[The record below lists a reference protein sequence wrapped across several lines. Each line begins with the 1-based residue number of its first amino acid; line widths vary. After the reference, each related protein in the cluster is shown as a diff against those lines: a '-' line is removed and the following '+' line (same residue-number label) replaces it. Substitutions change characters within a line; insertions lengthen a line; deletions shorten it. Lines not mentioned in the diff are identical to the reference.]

1 MFSHISSSIRAAGCC
16 DERGLIGRPGPPA
29 SWRLHGVALS
39 DPPADGDGRSC
50 SYNSPLTFVRTNSP
64 KWRAWT
70 NATSPPASIA
80 GPAISLAASGCRA
93 RPAGRGAAMT
103 LPAGSKPRGRGST
116 RGPPRSPPSAP
127 ASAPPSAPPSAPSSR
142 QGRGD
147 AGAAVG
153 RGRQAMLTYG
163 FEFLPLWC
171 AEILFARIGRE
182 DVRRP
187 LHWDVDPGLIGGLP
201 AGIAGI
207 AGIPPCGAPHG

>member
-1 MFSHISSSIRAAGCC
+1 MEGM
-16 DERGLIGRPGPPA
+16 DERDQPARFDRRHCDLARSFWLPGAPG
-29 SWRLHGVALS
+29 WQ
-39 DPPADGDGRSC
+39 
-50 SYNSPLTFVRTNSP
+50 
-64 KWRAWT
+64 
-70 NATSPPASIA
+70 
-80 GPAISLAASGCRA
+80 
-93 RPAGRGAAMT
+93 GAAMT

-187 LHWDVDPGLIGGLP
+187 LHWDVDPGLIGACLRKLREFLIRNARGLD
-201 AGIAGI
+201 GENSND
-207 AGIPPCGAPHG
+207 